1 MTKRE
6 MECEIF
12 NMSYEEMCKYIFKK
26 NMDKEIESERR
37 RYMNVGIIT
46 NEKIAESLIY
56 DKCSIAESLIYDKC
70 SLEEII
76 DGINRFKQDCAN
88 KFEIGEIVKN
98 LSTKRLGIIIE
109 IPEEPFDKYKVL
121 DFYKLNTHNMF
132 KTNEYTASEL
142 AAFSKRKICK
152 DIKKIVETGKI
163 DDD

>member
-1 MTKRE
+1 MTKHE
-6 MECEIF
+6 MEYGIF

-37 RYMNVGIIT
+37 YINAGEIIS
-46 NEKIAESLIY
+46 NEKMAERLVY
-56 DKCSIAESLIYDKC
+56 EMC

-76 DGINRFKQDCAN
+76 DGINKFKQDCAN

-109 IPEEPFDKYKVL
+109 IPEEPFDKYRVL

-132 KTNEYTASEL
+132 KSNEYKASEL
-142 AAFSKRKICK
+142 AAFSKKRICK
-152 DIKKIVETGKI
+152 DIKQIVETGKI
-163 DDD
+163 EDEEF

>member
-1 MTKRE
+1 
-6 MECEIF
+6 MEYGIF

-26 NMDKEIESERR
+26 NMDKEIKSERR
-37 RYMNVGIIT
+37 RYINGDTIT
-46 NEKIAESLIY
+46 NEKIAEYLIY
-56 DKCSIAESLIYDKC
+56 EIC

-76 DGINRFKQDCAN
+76 NGINKFKQDCAK

-132 KTNEYTASEL
+132 KTNEYKASEL
-142 AAFSKRKICK
+142 AAFSKKRICK
-152 DIKKIVETGKI
+152 DIKQIVETGKI
-163 DDD
+163 EDEEF

>member
-1 MTKRE
+1 
-6 MECEIF
+6 MEYGIF

-26 NMDKEIESERR
+26 NMDKEVESERR
-37 RYMNVGIIT
+37 RYINGDILS
-46 NEKIAESLIY
+46 NEK
-56 DKCSIAESLIYDKC
+56 IAESLIYDKC

-76 DGINRFKQDCAN
+76 DGINKFKQDCAR

-109 IPEEPFDKYKVL
+109 IPKEPFDKYKVL

-142 AAFSKRKICK
+142 AAFSKKRICK
-152 DIKKIVETGKI
+152 DIKQIVEEGNII
-163 DDD
+163 DD

>member
-1 MTKRE
+1 

-37 RYMNVGIIT
+37 RYINAGAIT
-46 NEKIAESLIY
+46 NEKMAEALIY
-56 DKCSIAESLIYDKC
+56 DKCSIAEALIYDKC

-76 DGINRFKQDCAN
+76 DGINKFKQDCTN

-109 IPEEPFDKYKVL
+109 VPEEYFDKYKVL

-142 AAFSKRKICK
+142 AALSKRKICK
-152 DIKKIVETGKI
+152 DIKKIVEEGKI
-163 DDD
+163 IDD

>member
-1 MTKRE
+1 
-6 MECEIF
+6 
-12 NMSYEEMCKYIFKK
+12 
-26 NMDKEIESERR
+26 MDKEIESERR
-37 RYMNVGIIT
+37 RYMNAGIVT
-46 NEKIAESLIY
+46 NEKIAETFIY
-56 DKCSIAESLIYDKC
+56 DKCSIVESLIYDKC

-132 KTNEYTASEL
+132 KTNEYKASEL
-142 AAFSKRKICK
+142 AAFSKKRICK
-152 DIKKIVETGKI
+152 DIKQIVEEGKI

>member
-1 MTKRE
+1 MTKHE
-6 MECEIF
+6 MEYGIF

-26 NMDKEIESERR
+26 NMDKEIKSERR
-37 RYMNVGIIT
+37 RYIDGDTIT
-46 NEKIAESLIY
+46 NKKIAEYLIY
-56 DKCSIAESLIYDKC
+56 EIC

-76 DGINRFKQDCAN
+76 NGINKFKQDCAK

-132 KTNEYTASEL
+132 KTNEYKASEL